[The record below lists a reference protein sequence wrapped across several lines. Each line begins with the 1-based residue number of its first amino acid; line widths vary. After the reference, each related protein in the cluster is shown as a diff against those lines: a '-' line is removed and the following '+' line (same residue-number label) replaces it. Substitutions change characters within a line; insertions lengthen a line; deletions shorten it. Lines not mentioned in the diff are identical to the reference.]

1 MITFSSRPCL
11 ESCSLS
17 GNTRKQGMFPTTS
30 LVSLLCVFVIILTT
44 KNRIGFGA
52 VRRPPPCYHSIELTN
67 NDPLVWRLAERCQP
81 TLARI
86 VGQAASQARLRH
98 TTGRMHAWPWARA
111 ACLHCIASNASAPGR
126 LGSKMHERNSLSC
139 L

>member
-1 MITFSSRPCL
+1 
-11 ESCSLS
+11 
-17 GNTRKQGMFPTTS
+17 MFPTTS

-98 TTGRMHAWPWARA
+98 TTGRMHGHGRARPA
-111 ACLHCIASNASAPGR
+111 CIALPATQARMEAPAGGWEAR
-126 LGSKMHERNSLSC
+126 CMKGTLCLACDDGSLPITPAA
-139 L
+139 LAW